1 MVITSGGTTV
11 PLEKRTVRFIANFST
26 GSRGAAL
33 AEALLSL
40 GYAVL
45 FVHRSGSF
53 LPFVHAAH
61 EAIDSAVPQSVAGGD
76 AALRRAAAATHDALA
91 SLSTYSSS
99 GRLCTVPFTSVHEYL
114 KVLRDVAETVERGCS
129 EAGASCSDKCARPMI
144 VLAAAVS
151 DFYIPEDEL
160 AEHKI
165 QSRDHGSG
173 GLELRLSPVPKLL
186 GNLRH
191 EWAPSAYLVSF
202 KLETDPDLLLG
213 KAASAVRSYGVH
225 AVVANLLA
233 TRYSEVRLLLPENG
247 TAAATG
253 AGPAAA
259 HAMPAA
265 SSSASVLP
273 TPATGGA
280 TAAASSVQRS
290 ISHVRAR
297 DLIAV
302 PDDPSPAPGPA
313 SPSSTGTSRSSGSS
327 SSGSGSSSS
336 SSGSGSGSGATAAAP
351 SSYSIVTLRCDG
363 ASATGSSGGAD
374 VRLHGESYR
383 TPALEAALAAELARL
398 HALAQ
403 ERCAQRLG

>member
-1 MVITSGGTTV
+1 M

-33 AEALLSL
+33 SEALLAQ

-45 FVHRSGSF
+45 FVHRTGSY

-61 EAIDSAVPQSVAGGD
+61 EAIDTAVSGDAGAGD
-76 AALRRAAAATHDALA
+76 AALRRAEASTRAALA
-91 SLSTYSSS
+91 SLSKYSGS

-114 KVLRDVAETVERGCS
+114 KVLRDVAEIVEGGCS
-129 EAGASCSDKCARPMI
+129 DAVSSAASLDGASSSSKHTRPMI

-151 DFYIPEDEL
+151 DFFIPEEEL
-160 AEHKI
+160 TEHKI
-165 QSRDHGSG
+165 QSRDQGSA

-225 AVVANLLA
+225 TVVANLLA

-247 TAAATG
+247 AAAVTG

-259 HAMPAA
+259 DAKLSPSVA
-265 SSSASVLP
+265 SSSAGALPAAVERSV
-273 TPATGGA
+273 
-280 TAAASSVQRS
+280 
-290 ISHVRAR
+290 SHVRAR

-302 PDDPSPAPGPA
+302 PDDQAPSPSTPSTAGSSA
-313 SPSSTGTSRSSGSS
+313 SAAAASGS
-327 SSGSGSSSS
+327 
-336 SSGSGSGSGATAAAP
+336 ATKAAADEP
-351 SSYSIVTLRCDG
+351 ASYSIVTLRCDG
-363 ASATGSSGGAD
+363 ASAKGAGGGAD
-374 VRLHGESYR
+374 VRVHGDAYQ
-383 TPALEAALAAELARL
+383 TPALEVALAAELARL

-403 ERCAQRLG
+403 ERPVPRLA